1 MELNV
6 SDRENRIYKGPEA
19 GERRWGRGSG
29 QSKFSI
35 TRALSEDGVR
45 GNDNEK
51 KKNGG
56 GAVGVVSGRQ
66 MGVFRSSRFSVRGLC
81 IPSGNSWVHWRDLSN
96 KVT

>member
-51 KKNGG
+51 KKMVEVQLGWYPEDKWVCSGLHDFLCGVCAYPLEIRGFTGG
-56 GAVGVVSGRQ
+56 
-66 MGVFRSSRFSVRGLC
+66 
-81 IPSGNSWVHWRDLSN
+81 I
-96 KVT
+96 